1 MQKGTLLIVDDVP
14 ANLSVL
20 SEFLSETGFKV
31 LVTQDG
37 NRAIKKAEHVH
48 PDLILLDVM
57 MPSMD
62 GFQVCRILKSK
73 DSTKD
78 IPVIFMTALAD
89 TIDKI
94 KGFSLG
100 AADYITKPI
109 QHEEVLAR
117 INTHLNL
124 RRLQQEAQSHTVE
137 LERRNQELEAFSRT
151 VAHDLKNPL
160 NLVINYTESV
170 LEDYPSGTPMGTD
183 AVQQLQTV
191 LQVGRKMV
199 TIIDALL
206 LLAGVSKQRE
216 VKSQPLEMSGILS
229 QMIQQRLEHL
239 IKEYHGQV
247 KLPDSWPIAYGYAPW
262 VEEIWANYLSNA
274 LKYGGQPPCVELGAS
289 LETSGMVRFWVR
301 DNGHGLSPEAQ
312 KQLFTPFTRLHQE
325 RAEGHGLGLSIVQ
338 QVVEKLGGQVGVES
352 VLGQGST
359 FYFTLPVPPVTVA
372 GEEKEEKEEK
382 EEIEEEEGE
391 DNVS

>member
-20 SEFLSETGFKV
+20 SEFLSEAGFKV

-37 NRAIKKAEHVH
+37 NRAIKKAESVH
-48 PDLILLDVM
+48 PNLVLLDVM
-57 MPSMD
+57 MPNMD
-62 GFQVCRILKSK
+62 GFEVCRILKSN
-73 DSTKD
+73 DCTKD

-124 RRLQQEAQSHTVE
+124 RRLQQESQSYTVE
-137 LERRNQELEAFSRT
+137 LEKRNQELEAFSRT

-170 LEDYPSGTPMGTD
+170 LEDYPPGTPVGTD

-199 TIIDALL
+199 TIVDALL

-216 VKSQPLEMSGILS
+216 MKLQPLAMSVILS
-229 QMIQQRLEHL
+229 QVIQQRLGHL
-239 IKEYHGQV
+239 IKESHGQV
-247 KLPDSWPIAYGYAPW
+247 KLPESWPLAYGYAPW
-262 VEEIWANYLSNA
+262 VEEVWANYLSNA
-274 LKYGGQPPCVELGAS
+274 LKYGGQPPNVELGAS
-289 LETSGMVRFWVR
+289 SQTPGMIRFWVR
-301 DNGHGLSPEAQ
+301 DNGQGLSTEAQ
-312 KQLFTPFTRLHQE
+312 KQLFTPFTRLHQD
-325 RAEGHGLGLSIVQ
+325 RAEGHGLGLSIVR
-338 QVVEKLGGQVGVES
+338 QVIEKLGGQVGVES

-359 FYFTLPVPPVTVA
+359 FYFTLPATGV
-372 GEEKEEKEEK
+372 EEKKVVQNVEVEEV
-382 EEIEEEEGE
+382 EGG
-391 DNVS
+391 NVPEARR

>member
-359 FYFTLPVPPVTVA
+359 FYFTLPAPPAIVA
-372 GEEKEEKEEK
+372 GEEKEET
-382 EEIEEEEGE
+382 EEEGGE

>member
-37 NRAIKKAEHVH
+37 SRAIKKAEHVH

-137 LERRNQELEAFSRT
+137 LEKRNQELEAFART

-170 LEDYPSGTPMGTD
+170 LEDYPPGTPMGTD
-183 AVQQLQTV
+183 ATQQLQTV

-229 QMIQQRLEHL
+229 QVIQQRLEHL

-262 VEEIWANYLSNA
+262 VEEIWANYVSNA

-312 KQLFTPFTRLHQE
+312 KQLFTPFTRLHQD

-352 VLGQGST
+352 VLGQGSV
-359 FYFTLPVPPVTVA
+359 FYFTLPAIGV
-372 GEEKEEKEEK
+372 GEEKVVQ
-382 EEIEEEEGE
+382 IEEGE
-391 DNVS
+391 VVENG